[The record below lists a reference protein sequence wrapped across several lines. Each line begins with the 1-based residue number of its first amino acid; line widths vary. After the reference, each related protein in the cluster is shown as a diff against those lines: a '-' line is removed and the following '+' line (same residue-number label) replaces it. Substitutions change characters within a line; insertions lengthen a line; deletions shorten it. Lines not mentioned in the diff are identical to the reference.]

1 MNNLTHFQPRKIYCL
16 EDVKNNP
23 IAVRILNHP
32 SFSQAPKIF
41 INKQGELKANEYIPN
56 VSGNGFYPDTA
67 TNHDRGR
74 SILAIKP
81 GTGKLVVEEHR
92 TTDVVSMDVCRRN
105 NGKIF
110 DVKLGS
116 NCTFRCHYCYLYGA
130 NNNNPEVAVYVDT
143 NKMKEQMKKAVN
155 GANGA
160 PVLFN
165 AGEHTDSLALDPIT
179 KITSEL
185 VPFIPTLNNT
195 MMELRTKSANVDNLD
210 GLAHQEKT
218 IVAWSVAPQTVID
231 QTEYN
236 NAISYADRLDAMIKV
251 QQWGY
256 PIALKLDP
264 IVPVDSYLDHYKA
277 MIQELSLKLDPRLI
291 HHFAVGVIRMG
302 GKLKSIVEEM
312 YSGEFINTLSY
323 PNLHHRK
330 YTHSLTQRTA
340 IYKDIIPLMR
350 SAFPTIQY
358 YISMEDKTVAN
369 GIMSQFP

>member
-1 MNNLTHFQPRKIYCL
+1 MNNLTHFQPSKIYCL

-23 IAVRILNHP
+23 ISIRILNHP
-32 SFSQAPKIF
+32 TFSQVPKMYV
-41 INKQGELKANEYIPN
+41 NKQGELKANEYISN
-56 VSGNGFYPDTA
+56 VSGIGFYRDTA

-81 GTGKLVVEEHR
+81 GPGQLVVEEHR

-210 GLAHQEKT
+210 SLAHQEKT
-218 IVAWSVAPQTVID
+218 IVAWSVAPQAVID
-231 QTEYN
+231 QTEFD
-236 NAISYADRLDAMIKV
+236 NAVSYADRLDAMIKV

-264 IVPVDSYLDHYKA
+264 IVPVDFYLDHYKA
-277 MIQELSLKLDPRLI
+277 MIQELSLKLDPGLI
-291 HHFAVGVIRMG
+291 HHFAVGVLRMS
-302 GKLKSIVEEM
+302 GKLKKIIEEM
-312 YSGEFINTLSY
+312 YPGDFVNTLSY
-323 PNLHHRK
+323 PCIHHGK
-330 YTHSLTQRTA
+330 YTHSLTQRTS
-340 IYKDIIPLMR
+340 IYKEIIPLMR
-350 SAFPTIQY
+350 AAFPTLQY

-369 GIMSQFP
+369 GIMSQLP